1 MRPNPFLD
9 LGERILAKEA
19 LEAYAQAL
27 QREAMQTQA
36 PTRSEYLQI
45 RAKACEK
52 LTINKLN
59 I

>member
-19 LEAYAQAL
+19 LEAYAKVL
-27 QREAMQTQA
+27 QREAQTQ
-36 PTRSEYLQI
+36 TSIRSDYLLI

-52 LTINKLN
+52 LAINKLN